1 MDTATLYSK
10 IVDRMDKSD
19 EQNRED
25 HEKIEALVDV
35 IQNGNGIM
43 GHKQLVAEWTEHKES
58 RSLKFERVMAVG
70 LIVFNVGFSA
80 FVAYMFKAAVGA

>member
-10 IVDRMDKSD
+10 IVERMDKSD
-19 EQNRED
+19 EQNRLD
-25 HEKIEALVDV
+25 HEKIEKLVDV

-43 GHKQLVAEWTEHKES
+43 GHKELVSEWTKFRAS
-58 RSLKFERVMAVG
+58 RGAKLERVVAVL

-80 FVAYMFKAAVGA
+80 FVAYMYKTIVG